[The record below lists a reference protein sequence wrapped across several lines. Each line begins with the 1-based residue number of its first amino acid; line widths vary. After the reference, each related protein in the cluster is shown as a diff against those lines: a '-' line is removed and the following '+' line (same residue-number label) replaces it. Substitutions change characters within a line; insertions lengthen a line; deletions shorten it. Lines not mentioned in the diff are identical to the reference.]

1 MQSRISV
8 NASWKH
14 QCPLQFSKL
23 EMHFPSSPARKA
35 SGSSP
40 CPAKPC
46 ASAGLQRGSQPSAAL
61 RPSESP
67 LHNQDSD
74 LPSTAVRNL
83 GRNSKYCF
91 PLPKTFSLPFA
102 HLLALSVLL
111 LPGQCSAAQAGKK
124 NYCWGL
130 FHVTNLAWKLL
141 NEVIFNIQNLHTH
154 THT

>member
-91 PLPKTFSLPFA
+91 PLPKHFHF
-102 HLLALSVLL
+102 HLLTCWRLVCFYCRVSAPQLRLVRKTTAGGFFMLQTW
-111 LPGQCSAAQAGKK
+111 PGNC
-124 NYCWGL
+124 
-130 FHVTNLAWKLL
+130 
-141 NEVIFNIQNLHTH
+141 
-154 THT
+154 